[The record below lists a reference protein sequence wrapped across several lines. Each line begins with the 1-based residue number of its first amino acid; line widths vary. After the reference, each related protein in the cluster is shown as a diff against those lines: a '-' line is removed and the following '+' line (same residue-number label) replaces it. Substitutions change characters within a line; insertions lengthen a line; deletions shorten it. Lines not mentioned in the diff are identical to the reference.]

1 MKHFV
6 VLCWGSA
13 EASRLEANITTH
25 LWKVFILEDQE
36 VFDKEEQI
44 AADIKIISLCLGPIS
59 CTLVRAK
66 RVVHV
71 YIVGGNKVFID
82 TKAWNHLG
90 VNANIARRRIIL
102 ISPKISKW
110 RFSRVRTTAIFYS
123 NYFIVCLRFR

>member
-6 VLCWGSA
+6 VLCWGTT
-13 EASRLEANITTH
+13 EATRLEANITTH

-44 AADIKIISLCLGPIS
+44 ATDIKIVSLCLGPIS

-71 YIVGGNKVFID
+71 NIVGGNKVFID
-82 TKAWNHLG
+82 TKAWNRLG
-90 VNANIARRRIIL
+90 VNANIARRRIIV
-102 ISPKISKW
+102 SSSKISKW
-110 RFSRVRTTAIFYS
+110 RFSRV
-123 NYFIVCLRFR
+123 